1 MTSSAPQRIAGKA
14 TILGVG
20 MTIVRTLPTARRRT
34 IGAWCFLDHIG
45 PVDLGTSHGMR
56 VGPHPHIGLQTVTWL
71 IEGEILHRDSLGSL
85 QLIRPG
91 QLNLM
96 TAGRGISHSEESP
109 PEHPPGMHGVQFWIA
124 TPDADR
130 HGEPAFA
137 HHPELPVF
145 DHDGLQVTVLLGE
158 QQGRKSPG
166 RIFSPLLGLELLADA
181 AVQTGL
187 PLRADF
193 EYGIQVLEGSL
204 TVGEEVLEPGTLL
217 YMEPGSELLALQA
230 DAGFRAILIGG
241 EPLQEQV
248 LMWWNFVARTQS
260 ELTTACKDWNA
271 GAQYFGEVVGYP
283 GDRLESPMPPW

>member
-1 MTSSAPQRIAGKA
+1 MTSSAPQRLVGKQ
-14 TILGVG
+14 TLLGAG
-20 MTIVRTLPTARRRT
+20 MTIVRTLPTARRRS

-45 PVDLGTSHGMR
+45 PVSVSGHGMR

-96 TAGRGISHSEESP
+96 TAGKGISHSEESP
-109 PEHPPGMHGVQFWIA
+109 APFPPRMHGVQFWIA

-130 HGEPAFA
+130 FGEPAFA

-145 DHDGLQVTVLLGE
+145 RHDGIQVTVLLGE
-158 QQGRKSPG
+158 QQGHASPG
-166 RIFSPLLGLELLADA
+166 RIFSPLVGLDLLADA
-181 AVQTGL
+181 AVQTRL

-193 EYGIQVLEGSL
+193 EYGVQVLEGTLSI
-204 TVGEEVLEPGTLL
+204 GEEVLEPGTLL
-217 YMEPGSELLALQA
+217 YLEPGSDLLALQA

-241 EPLQEQV
+241 EPLQEPL
-248 LMWWNFVARTQS
+248 LMWWNFVGRTQD
-260 ELTTACKDWNA
+260 EVTTACRDWNA
-271 GAQYFGEVVGYP
+271 GAPYFGEVVGYD
-283 GDRLESPMPPW
+283 GGRLEAPMPPW